1 MKENVDSVTVRFV
14 TEVAFPRA
22 ETLYA
27 FDRLWNGVPA
37 YAQGTPAKF
46 STEKRKSVAMISGH
60 FGSIY

>member
-27 FDRLWNGVPA
+27 FNRLWNGVPA
-37 YAQGTPAKF
+37 YAKGTPAQIFYRK
-46 STEKRKSVAMISGH
+46 KSVAMISGH
-60 FGSIY
+60 FGSID